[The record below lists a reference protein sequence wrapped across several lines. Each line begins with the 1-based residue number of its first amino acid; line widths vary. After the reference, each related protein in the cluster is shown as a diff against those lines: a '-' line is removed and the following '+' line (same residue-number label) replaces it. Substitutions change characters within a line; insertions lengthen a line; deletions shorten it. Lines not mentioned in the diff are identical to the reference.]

1 MVTSASRKLQCFN
14 SLVVYDGRKAARVFN
29 FFERVLRHPKEKGSP
44 PFLLLK
50 WQRWYLGQLFGMV
63 NPDGLR
69 TRRRGYLEMG
79 KKNGKSE
86 FAAGIALYMLF
97 ADGEAAAEVYGAA
110 TTRDQAGKVFDVAA
124 AMVKASPY
132 LSKQAR
138 IIQNTKTIV
147 KRNDPLSFY
156 RAISA
161 DGATQDGMNPHC
173 VVMDELHRWSSG
185 RSRELY
191 DVLTKSGRARKQP
204 IAFGITT
211 AGSTPDESPLADMEH
226 EHTLNIEQGV
236 YQDDRFLGKIFA
248 AGVTDDW
255 TKPETWA
262 KANPSLD
269 VHGGFLKSEEIAAD
283 CQEAINQPRKA
294 NAFKRYSLGL
304 WLSSEQEWMPPHV
317 WDGCATPRRAIV
329 ERPCYLGLDLSSTI
343 DLTSLVLLFPDLTD
357 GSFDVLPFFWMARAR
372 VRERE
377 LADRVPYSA
386 WIDQGFLEATEGDV
400 IDQRIIERKIGWAC
414 EVFSVQQFAYDPA
427 HAMQLAINVNGQYG
441 CQAVPVPFRFSHTSE
456 PMKKILE
463 LALQKKLRHEGHP
476 ILRWNMRCTRARTN
490 ENDEIRPV
498 KPERL
503 TSSKRIDGVAAMI
516 AAMSRAMFETPSVYD
531 GRGILTV

>member
-1 MVTSASRKLQCFN
+1 VI
-14 SLVVYDGRKAARVFN
+14 YDGRKAARVFN

-44 PFLLLK
+44 PFLLLP
-50 WQRWYLGQLFGMV
+50 WQRWFLGQLFGMV

-86 FAAGIALYMLF
+86 LAAGVGLYLLT
-97 ADGEAAAEVYGAA
+97 ADDEPAAEVYGAA

-124 AMVKASPY
+124 AMVEASPY
-132 LSKQAR
+132 LRKQYR
-138 IIQNTKTIV
+138 IVRTTKTIF
-147 KRNDPLSFY
+147 KRNDPLSYY

-161 DGATQDGMNPHC
+161 DGAKQDGMNPHG
-173 VVMDELHRWSSG
+173 VVIDELHRWSSG
-185 RSRELY
+185 KSLELY
-191 DVLTKSGRARKQP
+191 DVLTKSGRARRQP
-204 IAFGITT
+204 MVLEITT

-226 EHTLNIEQGV
+226 EHTLNIEQGI
-236 YQDDRFLGKIFA
+236 YTDERFVGKIFA
-248 AGVTDDW
+248 AAATDDW

-269 VHGGFLKSEEIAAD
+269 IHGGFLKIEEIAAD
-283 CQEAINQPRKA
+283 CQEAIHQPRKA

-317 WDGCATPRRAIV
+317 WEACSTPRRALV

-386 WIDQGFLEATEGDV
+386 WIEQGFIEATEGDV
-400 IDQRIIERKIGWAC
+400 IDQKIIERKIGWAS
-414 EVFSVQQFAYDPA
+414 EVFSVQEFAYDPA
-427 HAMQLAINVNGQYG
+427 HAMQLAINVDRDYG
-441 CQAVPVPFRFSHTSE
+441 VKCVPVPFRFTHTSE
-456 PMKKILE
+456 PMKKIQE
-463 LALQKKLRHEGHP
+463 LALQRKLRHEGNP
-476 ILRWNMRCTRARTN
+476 VLRWNMRCTRVRTN

-498 KPERL
+498 KPDRL
-503 TSSKRIDGVAAMI
+503 TSSKRIDGVAALI
-516 AAMSRAMFETPSVYD
+516 EAMSRAIFETGSVYD
-531 GRGILTV
+531 NRGIVIV